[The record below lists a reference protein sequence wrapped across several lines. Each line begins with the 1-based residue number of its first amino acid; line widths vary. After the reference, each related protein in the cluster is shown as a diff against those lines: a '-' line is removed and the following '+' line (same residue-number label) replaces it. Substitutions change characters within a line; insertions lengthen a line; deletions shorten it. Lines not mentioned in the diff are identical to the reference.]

1 MSVPDFSLEKDIDR
15 GYSLDEAK
23 KDLLAAFAAGEDAA
37 SPAAQIR
44 YAESF
49 AMIDDRG
56 RRGRTIRVSAQ
67 RAAGLAVH
75 DG

>member
-23 KDLLAAFAAGEDAA
+23 KDLLAAFAAGADAT

-67 RAAGLAVH
+67 RAAGLA
-75 DG
+75 GRS